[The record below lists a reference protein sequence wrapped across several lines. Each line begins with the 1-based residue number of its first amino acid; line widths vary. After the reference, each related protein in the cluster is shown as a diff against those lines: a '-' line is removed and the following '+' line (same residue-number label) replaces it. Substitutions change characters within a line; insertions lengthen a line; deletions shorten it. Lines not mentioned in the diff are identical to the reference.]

1 MLTRTTPISVTLS
14 RAAAA
19 DLRGAMAGLGRALRA
34 VAATMLLGVTAAGC
48 SYLGFGDDDDVVLI
62 DSELPPDVLYRQAE
76 EEVADGRLRIAIK
89 GFEDVERLY
98 PTSTFA
104 KRAIIR
110 GAEVAYK
117 SGDFDKSILGAKR
130 YLDFYPSDEKA
141 PFAQYLIAVSHY
153 DQITDVGRDQA
164 RTKAALQSLRELV
177 ARYPNSEYTREAQ
190 IKLDLTIDHLAG
202 KEMDVGRYYLKRGQ
216 YIGAINRF
224 RTVVE
229 RYQTTTHTPEALHRL
244 VEAYLAIG
252 VEREAQTAAAV
263 LGHNFPG
270 SDWYQDSYGLLTGRN
285 LEPAVDDGSWMSRAW
300 RNVVS
305 GEWL

>member
-1 MLTRTTPISVTLS
+1 MTICSTPISVPQA
-14 RAAAA
+14 RAALSWWREAA
-19 DLRGAMAGLGRALRA
+19 PGVGRALRA
-34 VAATMLLGVTAAGC
+34 VVATMLLTVTAAGC

-62 DSELPPDVLYRQAE
+62 DSELPPDVLYQQAE
-76 EEVADGRLRIAIK
+76 QEVADGRLNIAVR

-98 PTSTFA
+98 PTSSFA

-110 GAEVAYK
+110 GAEIAYRA
-117 SGDFDKSILGAKR
+117 GDFDKAILGAKR

-177 ARYPNSEYTREAQ
+177 NRYPNSDYTREAQ

-285 LEPAVDDGSWMSRAW
+285 LEPAVDDGSWMSRTW